1 MQATRRSFLRQST
14 AVASLLAAAG
24 SVSRA
29 AAAEQAKPANLP
41 PPVPANAPKAAAL
54 LKAKMKRGQ
63 TVFGTLIQ
71 HAVVPAIV
79 DFIPEGSVDFV
90 IVTAEHNALD
100 IADFLPLRY
109 ALAAKGIAC
118 LARTHSRDAD
128 DVAKVCDTF
137 DGVVIPYA
145 EDVEQ
150 LKRLAAAAVYRP
162 LKGVA
167 LERVITEGKWPSE
180 KTRAYVEQ
188 KCADTLF
195 VPMIESVRAV
205 QNLDAICAIPGVSAL
220 FIGPNDMTTNMGIP
234 NEYDHPDF
242 IAVVQKVID
251 AGNRRT
257 IPAGSWF
264 GKTDQQLR
272 AIKQGARF
280 ICHSNDSSL
289 LKDIM
294 TTVFGT
300 LRRGS

>member
-1 MQATRRSFLRQST
+1 QTTRRQFLGQST
-14 AVASLLAAAG
+14 TVASTLAAAG
-24 SVSRA
+24 SA
-29 AAAEQAKPANLP
+29 AAAEAGKPSV
-41 PPVPANAPKAAAL
+41 VPSIGTSAAPKPAAL
-54 LKAKMKRGQ
+54 LKAKMKKGQ
-63 TVFGTLIQ
+63 PVFGTLIQ
-71 HAVVPAIV
+71 HAVVPAVV
-79 DFIPEGSVDFV
+79 DFIPDGSIDFV

-167 LERVITEGKWPSE
+167 LERAITEGKWPSE
-180 KTRAYVEQ
+180 KTRLYVEQ

-195 VPMIESVRAV
+195 VPMIESVRSLE
-205 QNLDAICAIPGVSAL
+205 NLDAICAIPGVSAL

-242 IAVVQKVID
+242 IAVVQRVIA
-251 AGNRRT
+251 AGNKRG

-264 GKTDQQLR
+264 GKTERQLR

-294 TTVFGT
+294 TTVFGA
-300 LRRGS
+300 LRKG